1 MSGAPEIHQLPQPT
15 AHELRRAGAVPLQSP
30 PAHLG
35 GLHHQHLQNEG
46 LILLCFRLS
55 RSGDIISRH
64 EGGLLTSFWK
74 LQF

>member
-1 MSGAPEIHQLPQPT
+1 MCAPEIRQLPQPM
-15 AHELRRAGAVPLQSP
+15 AHELRWAGAAVPLRSP
-30 PAHLG
+30 RAHLG
-35 GLHHQHLQNEG
+35 GPHHQPLQNEG

-55 RSGDIISRH
+55 RSGDITSCH